1 MVTENKQI
9 PDNEVRFEDMPAM
22 LLKLSD
28 RIKKMSEHIISIN
41 SEMGKL
47 QGKKK
52 EWLTLDMLCEY
63 LPSHPAKQTVYGWMS
78 QNVIPYYKTDKF
90 IVFLKSDID
99 EWLSSRPRVP
109 KWWHE
114 REKFLEMSGGTNDA

>member
-22 LLKLSD
+22 LLKLSE
-28 RIKKMSEHIISIN
+28 RVKKMSEHIISIS

-47 QGKKK
+47 QGNKK
-52 EWLTLDMLCEY
+52 EWLTLDMLIEY
-63 LPSHPAKQTVYGWMS
+63 LSNHPAKQTVYGWMA
-78 QNVIPYYKTDKF
+78 QNAIPHYKTEKF

-99 EWLSSRPRVP
+99 EWLSYRPRVP
-109 KWWHE
+109 NWWHE
-114 REKFLEMSGGTNDA
+114 REKFLKLPGGTK